1 MLDIRYIRDN
11 PQEVQTKAEQKGY
24 KVDVSSL
31 LKLDDTRRELQ
42 TKTEEIRQQRNTLA
56 EAAGKNKPSDE
67 QIARGKELKAQL
79 AELEDKLRAA
89 EEEFT
94 AVLKTIPNM
103 PLDYVPVGKTEDEN
117 VVAKTVGEPTTFDFE
132 PKNHWEIA
140 QERGWVDKERAAKV
154 AGARFAYVKGDL
166 ARLHFALMMF
176 GMDVLTNQEL
186 IKKIITDNS
195 LKASDKPFTLV
206 MPPAVARTDVY
217 DATGRLNKEEQ
228 TYKLAD
234 DDLWLNASAEHV
246 MAPMYLGEILD
257 EAQLPIR
264 LVGYTTAFRREAGT
278 YGKDMEG
285 IFRLHQFDKLEMES
299 FTAAE
304 DGLEEHK
311 LMIALQEYL
320 MQELKVPYRVLQ
332 KCTADIGGP
341 NAAGVDIDSW
351 LPGQNKYRETHTADY
366 ITDYQARRMQ
376 TRVRRKDGSVELV
389 HTNDATVF
397 SQRPLIAIIEN
408 FQQAD
413 GTIAVPEVLWPY
425 MGGKKSLI
433 SLGKRQHIALLPHPV
448 TKIRGGR
455 AALQ

>member
-11 PQEVQTKAEQKGY
+11 PKEVQTKAEQKGY

-31 LKLDDTRRELQ
+31 LKLDNSRRELQ
-42 TKTEEIRQQRNTLA
+42 TKTEEVRQQRNTLA
-56 EAAGKNKPSDE
+56 EAVGKTKPSED
-67 QIARGKELKAQL
+67 QIAQGKELKAQL
-79 AELEDKLRAA
+79 AELEEKLRAA
-89 EEEFT
+89 EEEF
-94 AVLKTIPNM
+94 AKVLKTIPNM
-103 PLDYVPVGKTEDEN
+103 PLDYVPVGQSEDEN
-117 VVAKTVGEPTTFDFE
+117 VVSKTVGEPTKFDFE

-140 QERGWVDKERAAKV
+140 QARGWIDKERAAKV
-154 AGARFAYVKGDL
+154 AGARFAYIKGDL

-176 GMDVLTNQEL
+176 GMDVLTNEDIL
-186 IKKIITDNS
+186 KKIIADNG
-195 LKASDKPFTLV
+195 LKVSSKPFTLV

-217 DATGRLNKEEQ
+217 DATCRLNKEEQ

-257 EAQLPIR
+257 ESELPIR

-299 FTAAE
+299 FTTAD

-311 LMIALQEYL
+311 LMVAIQEYL
-320 MQELKVPYRVLQ
+320 MSELKVPYRVLQ

-376 TRVRRKDGSVELV
+376 TRVRRTMVNEPGFQAAKIELV

-425 MGGKKSLI
+425 MSGKKVL
-433 SLGKRQHIALLPHPV
+433 
-448 TKIRGGR
+448 
-455 AALQ
+455 